1 MLAQCLSNCVL
12 VPIRWLPGKT
22 THVWGGGASV
32 TAWMQNNL
40 LACTCT
46 NKHIHSWTCM
56 HFGWEGVELCRG
68 VVQAAAWLSLCG
80 VVQISRRLCNNNNNN
95 SSSNE
100 KNIGEKSAN
109 NNGKNNKSIE
119 KSNRTNDFVLLYVLL
134 LVAYQVCESERR
146 NGGKC
151 SNGSTPDISYTTIF
165 FILLLSPNA
174 TTCSTSP
181 FGGDCRRP
189 PTIPSAR
196 SGYLLASIHLWVI
209 AIVFCFG
216 SVGWLGWFRFGV
228 LLHVRPYSPFHGL
241 CQPPLLDR

>member
-56 HFGWEGVELCRG
+56 HFVWEGVELCRG

-80 VVQISRRLCNNNNNN
+80 VVQISRSLCNNNNN

-119 KSNRTNDFVLLYVLL
+119 KSNRTNDFVLLYVLLL

>member
-1 MLAQCLSNCVL
+1 
-12 VPIRWLPGKT
+12 
-22 THVWGGGASV
+22 
-32 TAWMQNNL
+32 
-40 LACTCT
+40 
-46 NKHIHSWTCM
+46 M

-80 VVQISRRLCNNNNNN
+80 VVQISRSLCNNNNN

-165 FILLLSPNA
+165 FILLLSHNA

>member
-56 HFGWEGVELCRG
+56 HFDWEGVELCRG

-80 VVQISRRLCNNNNNN
+80 VVQISRSLCNNNNSS

-165 FILLLSPNA
+165 FILLLPPQRHHLLHVTIWWWLSEASHHTFCSLWLP
-174 TTCSTSP
+174 TC
-181 FGGDCRRP
+181 
-189 PTIPSAR
+189 
-196 SGYLLASIHLWVI
+196 IHP
-209 AIVFCFG
+209 
-216 SVGWLGWFRFGV
+216 SVGNRNRFLFRFGWMV
-228 LLHVRPYSPFHGL
+228 GL
-241 CQPPLLDR
+241 V